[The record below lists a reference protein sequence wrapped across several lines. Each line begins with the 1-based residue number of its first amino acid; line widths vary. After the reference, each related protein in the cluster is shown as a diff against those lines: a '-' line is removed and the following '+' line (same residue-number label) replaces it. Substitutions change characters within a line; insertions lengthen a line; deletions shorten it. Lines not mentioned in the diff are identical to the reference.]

1 VEAVGEGDSVEVE
14 GMLSQEE
21 EEETGYLGE
30 MKRAQGGKFSFWSR
44 IGGQADAESG
54 GRKKRGSDS
63 DESDGRGGKRA
74 RGEEVS
80 SLLPPH
86 LWEIGCWTDTTSC
99 PDVQNSFT
107 TTTTTTTITPPTPHT
122 TPSTKNPNLTTP
134 SSSPATKEAR
144 LLLAAQKS
152 LDVKKARIV
161 DLEARLVE
169 MEERVGSLEAERTNW
184 AREKEVWARERG
196 VLRRKLS
203 LMEMLASE

>member
-1 VEAVGEGDSVEVE
+1 VQPFSTSAPASSSTPTKAFQRPLRPSASNALPTPPKSSTRRSPATAAPRQTRAYSPEWPDEIEEHSQEKLFLDEEDAIDEEWDVEAVGEGDSVEVE

-86 LWEIGCWTDTTSC
+86 LWEIGC
-99 PDVQNSFT
+99 
-107 TTTTTTTITPPTPHT
+107 
-122 TPSTKNPNLTTP
+122 
-134 SSSPATKEAR
+134 
-144 LLLAAQKS
+144 
-152 LDVKKARIV
+152 
-161 DLEARLVE
+161 
-169 MEERVGSLEAERTNW
+169 
-184 AREKEVWARERG
+184 
-196 VLRRKLS
+196 
-203 LMEMLASE
+203 